1 MRSLKNNQTIMKNKL
16 EEISNL
22 ITKARNQIESAM
34 LEILAENNNDTIV
47 FDRPIEVTNN
57 DDYDIPGTVYEVS
70 LDYDSNDNPLVVIFA
85 TWGRCY
91 SKDDA
96 EWYYVSD
103 FTTDD
108 LEWIL
113 TRMYE
118 TL

>member
-1 MRSLKNNQTIMKNKL
+1 MKNKL

-34 LEILAENNNDTIV
+34 LELLDENNNDPIK
-47 FDRPIEVTNN
+47 FDTPICVAN
-57 DDYDIPGTVYEVS
+57 DEDYDLPGKVYEVG
-70 LDYDSNDNPLVVIFA
+70 LDFGPNDKPLIVISASWGTSTKCDEELYD
-85 TWGRCY
+85 T
-91 SKDDA
+91 
-96 EWYYVSD
+96 SD

>member
-1 MRSLKNNQTIMKNKL
+1 MKSKL

-22 ITKARNQIESAM
+22 ITKARNQIELAM
-34 LEILAENNNDTIV
+34 LEILDENNNDPIK
-47 FDRPIEVTNN
+47 FDTPICVANN
-57 DDYDIPGTVYEVS
+57 EDYDSPGMVYEVG
-70 LDYDSNDNPLVVIFA
+70 LDYGSNDEPLIVISA
-85 TWGRCY
+85 SWGIFTRCDGELY
-91 SKDDA
+91 H
-96 EWYYVSD
+96 VSD